1 MNIMKNIQTKEKEQS
16 NIYSLL
22 FEKDE
27 DSLNKD
33 LDSKNNNEVNKNRK
47 IFSDKISKKCNSLLS
62 NIYDKIN
69 LINIKSEQ
77 INKINTKNLL
87 KISNKYY
94 RINTAKTNSVLS

>member
-1 MNIMKNIQTKEKEQS
+1 MNIMKNIQTKEKEKS

-33 LDSKNNNEVNKNRK
+33 LDSKNNNEVNKKWK
-47 IFSDKISKKCNSLLS
+47 IFSDKISKKWKSLLS

-69 LINIKSEQ
+69 LINKKSE
-77 INKINTKNLL
+77 
-87 KISNKYY
+87 
-94 RINTAKTNSVLS
+94 

>member
-33 LDSKNNNEVNKNRK
+33 LDSKNNNEVNKK
-47 IFSDKISKKCNSLLS
+47 
-62 NIYDKIN
+62 
-69 LINIKSEQ
+69 
-77 INKINTKNLL
+77 
-87 KISNKYY
+87 
-94 RINTAKTNSVLS
+94 